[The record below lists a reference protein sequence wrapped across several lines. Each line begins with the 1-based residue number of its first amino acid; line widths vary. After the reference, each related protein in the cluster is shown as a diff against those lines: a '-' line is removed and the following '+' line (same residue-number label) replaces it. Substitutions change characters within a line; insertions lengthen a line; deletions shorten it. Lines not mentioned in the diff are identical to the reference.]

1 MLEPEGPAPGSWRP
15 QAAELEW
22 GGERRGD
29 VEGARLAPV
38 AHRTSGTGAAV
49 LQGVVGW
56 RAPWPLCA
64 CSLHWIRWSRQ
75 TRAPDDWGLSAPTR
89 RKPHAARGT
98 PHVWRLGVF
107 LAPIEEPMSKPT
119 EATQESRIRYQP
131 AGGGPPRRPGQGAS
145 FTLAPTQQPRFS
157 IRIVLRADRAP
168 DTTRCQ
174 GIDRIVV
181 APVGLTL
188 IHLLHPWPPW
198 P

>member
-49 LQGVVGW
+49 LQGVVEW

-89 RKPHAARGT
+89 RKPRTPHAARRTSGDLESSL
-98 PHVWRLGVF
+98 PRSRNRCPSRLKRLRSHGSGIS
-107 LAPIEEPMSKPT
+107 LQA
-119 EATQESRIRYQP
+119 
-131 AGGGPPRRPGQGAS
+131 AGHPGDQGKAHHS
-145 FTLAPTQQPRFS
+145 
-157 IRIVLRADRAP
+157 
-168 DTTRCQ
+168 
-174 GIDRIVV
+174 
-181 APVGLTL
+181 
-188 IHLLHPWPPW
+188 HLHPQSSLDSRSASCCVRIGLQTRHAARESTGSWLPLSALL
-198 P
+198 